1 MTYKHPYERLAK
13 YFSMINIASNTNE
26 IINIRTIHTSTNI
39 PLKIVRNDIAEI
51 IDWQFHASDISE
63 SEINTI
69 ISFIYDDETDDETKE
84 NKDTSTWPLKKK
96 SPSEI
101 ELEENTDHKL
111 LISKILDGYYDDTQL
126 TNISIKS
133 YRCDTNISIP
143 VSPQAIEALAYLKEK
158 ESKLSKVYS
167 QYKNRYV
174 NDYLIK
180 DSFKYSHWADYPLKT
195 ALDDINLA
203 ITDNKP
209 LDIEYVKTNGEYH
222 TISILP
228 AKITYDSQDN
238 IYQIIYVEGKH
249 INSIRIDRIKSI
261 SPSKKEIPSYDSS
274 IITQKAPNVWGNA
287 FNDEPIKVKVIFYN
301 EANVWQKVHQD
312 LKCRTNK
319 TLYITE
325 KKYPVTGR
333 DNKVTWQ
340 SFLVYEDVVIG
351 KNKFKSWL
359 RSYGSC
365 AIVISPKELRD
376 EMIASYQQT
385 KSSFQAIP

>member
-13 YFSMINIASNTNE
+13 YFSMINLASSTNE
-26 IINIRTIHTSTNI
+26 IISIRTIYDSTNI

-51 IDWQFHASDISE
+51 IDWQFKADNISE

-69 ISFIYDDETDDETKE
+69 ISFMYDDEEDEDAPK
-84 NKDTSTWPLKKK
+84 NKDTPIWPAMKK
-96 SPSEI
+96 SAAEI
-101 ELEENTDHKL
+101 AQEEKNDHKL
-111 LISKILDGYYDDTQL
+111 LITKILNGYYDNTQL
-126 TNISIKS
+126 TNISLKS
-133 YRCDTNISIP
+133 YKCDNNICIP

-167 QYKNRYV
+167 KYKNRYL

-180 DSFKYSHWADYPLKT
+180 DSFRYSHWADYPLKT
-195 ALDDINLA
+195 AIDDINLA
-203 ITDNKP
+203 ISDNKP
-209 LDIEYVKTNGEYH
+209 LDIEYVKPNGEYH

-261 SPSKKEIPSYDSS
+261 SPSKKEISSYDSS
-274 IITQKAPNVWGNA
+274 IITQKSPNVWGNA

-301 EANVWQKVHQD
+301 EANVWEKVYQD
-312 LKCRTNK
+312 LKCRNITDK
-319 TLYITE
+319 TLYTTK

-333 DNKVTWQ
+333 DNEVTWQ

-376 EMIASYQQT
+376 EMIASYQQAQST
-385 KSSFQAIP
+385 RIL